1 MFDQLSQGGTVVEQT
16 PYLTR
21 VQLPDGGFVQ
31 LRTVMSQSPNT
42 AATIDVNI
50 PGVNITKLKFNP

>member
-1 MFDQLSQGGTVVEQT
+1 MFNQLTQGGRVVAQT
-16 PYLTR
+16 PSLTR

-31 LRTVMSQSPNT
+31 LRTTMARSPKT

-50 PGVNITKLKFNP
+50 SVIPIDKLFNP

>member
-1 MFDQLSQGGTVVEQT
+1 MAQT
-16 PYLTR
+16 PSLTR

-31 LRTVMSQSPNT
+31 LRTVMSRSPHT

-50 PGVNITKLKFNP
+50 SGIEITKLKFNP